1 MKTSGELRH
10 SFQGRDPRKN
20 ASQSALERIDS
31 HVLSPTEQKVVDAIE
46 ARIREGGASL
56 VGSGRSADVVILDIW
71 DDAQASSHQPWVI
84 KQEHTRTDPQELL
97 DISLTDEMVLQEK
110 AFHCIHT
117 TMQRATSAHGATE
130 SYARIPLPLSI
141 FTDQQRRWFIM
152 EYIRGDTLFER
163 ALKVYLHAI
172 HGHDEQLLVTQK
184 RPELLSLLQ
193 RTTEYTAMSP
203 DTKACIED
211 SIYLGQPI
219 DERIFPHL
227 LKDLHAAQ
235 QTLLPVAH
243 VLALRQSL
251 TALHHAGI
259 YHRDLHPSNILLE
272 PNGGVAIIDFGL
284 AVHDPS
290 APSMSTESRH
300 AHVYTPSRMRG
311 YERVTVSL
319 VDDTAVIR
327 SLIPVVDRSA

>member
-1 MKTSGELRH
+1 MKTSGELRR
-10 SFQGRDPRKN
+10 SFQGRDPRHN

-31 HVLSPTEQKVVDAIE
+31 HALSSTERKVVDAIE
-46 ARIREGGASL
+46 ARIQEGGASL

-71 DDAQASSHQPWVI
+71 EDTHALSPQPWVI

-117 TMQRATSAHGATE
+117 ATQRTE
-130 SYARIPLPLSI
+130 SVRQAAAPYARIPLPLSI
-141 FTDQQRRWFIM
+141 FTDQERRWLIM
-152 EYIRGDTLFER
+152 EYVHGETLFER
-163 ALKVYLHAI
+163 ALKVYLHAM
-172 HGHDEQLLVTQK
+172 HGHDEQLLRIQK

-193 RTTEYTAMSP
+193 RATEHAAMSQH
-203 DTKACIED
+203 TKAFIEN
-211 SIYLGQPI
+211 SIYAGQSI
-219 DERIFPHL
+219 DERAFPYVL
-227 LKDLHAAQ
+227 QELHTAQ
-235 QTLLPVAH
+235 QTLLPVAQ

-259 YHRDLHPSNILLE
+259 YHRDLHPSNIILE

-290 APSMSTESRH
+290 APSMSAESRH

-319 VDDTAVIR
+319 LDDSAVIR
-327 SLIPVVDRSA
+327 SLIPVVDRSG